1 MFILKRNSILSFSSS
16 ENNFPHSSFVKQ
28 VIICSKLK
36 KGKGVVFIYSP
47 MKRGRKEHQEYLG
60 TLPALFTSFSGLIT
74 SESTIII
81 MIIIAVVVIILMSII
96 EEW

>member
-1 MFILKRNSILSFSSS
+1 
-16 ENNFPHSSFVKQ
+16 
-28 VIICSKLK
+28 
-36 KGKGVVFIYSP
+36 

-81 MIIIAVVVIILMSII
+81 IIIIAVVVIILMSII